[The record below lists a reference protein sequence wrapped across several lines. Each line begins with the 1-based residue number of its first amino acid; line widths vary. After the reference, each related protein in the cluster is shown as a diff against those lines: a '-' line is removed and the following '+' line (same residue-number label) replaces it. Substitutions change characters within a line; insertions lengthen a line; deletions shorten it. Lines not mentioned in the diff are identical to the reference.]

1 MATRKFA
8 NFVNTTNFESIP
20 SKVREHSKMMFLD
33 WLGVTLAGSK
43 EKIATVMMDFIM
55 ELDGESES
63 GEATIIG
70 KNVRT
75 DIMKAALINGSMSHV
90 LDLDDYHGGTLN
102 HPTVAVLPA
111 IMAVAENKKL
121 GGKDIIT
128 ALTVA
133 FDVLVRI
140 GYGAG
145 REHYDRGWHATS
157 TLGKFGATAGVGKLL
172 GLNVEQMIN
181 AFGIAGTLAGG
192 VRQVFG
198 TMGKSF
204 HAGKASQDG
213 ILAAMLA
220 QKGFEC
226 SKEIIEGKHGFMD
239 LFAQKTDFKKM
250 LDNLGKDFYLPT
262 VSFKPYASCGG
273 THSTIDVMKDIR
285 NNKNFKINEVAEIS
299 LELGSIALEAAGKVE
314 PATGLEAK
322 FSTYFCAALALTEGE
337 AGIDKFTDEKANDP
351 GLNELRK
358 KVKITILKPDIHL
371 AARAAVKMKDGS
383 IFKSKVDVPKG
394 DPANPV
400 SYLELV
406 NKFNGLATNI
416 ISQDKIKTLVEQIK
430 SLENIQNINQLLKL
444 CHN

>member
-1 MATRKFA
+1 MATREFA
-8 NFVNTTNFESIP
+8 NFVSTTNFESIP
-20 SKVREHSKMMFLD
+20 SEVREHSKLMFLD

-43 EKIATVMMDFIM
+43 EKIATVMMDFIR
-55 ELDGESES
+55 ELDGESGS
-63 GEATIIG
+63 GQSTIIG
-70 KNVRT
+70 KSART

-102 HPTVAVLPA
+102 HPTVAVLPG
-111 IMAVAENKKL
+111 ILAVAENKKL
-121 GGKDIIT
+121 GGRDIIT
-128 ALTVA
+128 ALTIA

-213 ILAAMLA
+213 ILAALLA

-239 LFAQKTDFKKM
+239 LFAQKPNFTKM
-250 LDNLGKDFYLPT
+250 LDNLGRHFYLPT

-273 THSTIDVMKDIR
+273 THSTIDVMKEIR
-285 NNKNFKINEVAEIS
+285 NKSDFNIDKVEEIS
-299 LELGSIALEAAGKVE
+299 LELGSIALEAAGKIE
-314 PATGLEAK
+314 PTTGLEAK
-322 FSTYFCAALALTEGE
+322 FSTYFCAALALAEGE
-337 AGIDKFTDEKANDP
+337 AGIDKFTDEKVKDP
-351 GLNELRK
+351 VLIELRK

-371 AARAAVKMKDGS
+371 AAGAVVKMRDGS
-383 IFKSKVDVPKG
+383 TFESKVDAPKG

-400 SYLELV
+400 SYPELV
-406 NKFNGLATNI
+406 KKFNGLAANI
-416 ISQDKIKTLVEQIK
+416 LPKDKINALVEQIK
-430 SLENIQNINQLLKL
+430 SLENIKNIHELLKL
-444 CHN
+444 CRP